1 MRIGLDGIPL
11 TKPKTGVGHYTF
23 ELARALAL
31 AAPSDDFQ
39 LVSPLPYTLP
49 LSSLREQGAPA
60 NLQAIHAEVSGV
72 SKHWWTVGL
81 PSYLRQNPLALFH
94 GSNYDVPLL
103 GGCPTVLTIHDLAS
117 YLYPE
122 TLQTRSVRRARYRL
136 PIMARRATMIVTP
149 TRAVRLEVCERLN
162 VKPEKVIAVHHAP
175 RPCFRP
181 LPANQTIET
190 TTRLGIDDDFLLFV
204 GTIEPRKNL
213 LTLIRAFENV
223 LKNTSLRPQLVIAG
237 QEGWLTNE
245 LFDYVKTRDFG
256 DRLRWT
262 GYVSDEDLCALYSSC
277 RAFIYPSIY
286 EGFGLPPLEAMA
298 CGAPVI
304 SSRIPS
310 ITEVLGA
317 AAHLVSPA
325 DVDALSQSIIE
336 LWENSDQRQRLSK
349 AGQALAAEFSWER
362 TARLTREVYRA
373 ALGSKSR
380 LLHVSRAAEQLRVCL
395 RKASLRVF
403 DEQIPK

>member
-11 TKPKTGVGHYTF
+11 TKLKTGVGHYTL

-39 LVSPLPYTLP
+39 LVSPWPYTP
-49 LSSLREQGAPA
+49 PISSLHEQGTPP
-60 NLQAIHAEVSGV
+60 NLQAVHAEVSGV
-72 SKHWWTVGL
+72 SKHWWTIGL
-81 PSYLRQNPLALFH
+81 PSYIRRHPLDLFH
-94 GSNYDVPLL
+94 GTNYDVPLL

-162 VKPEKVIAVHHAP
+162 VKPEKVIAIHHAP

-181 LPANQTIET
+181 LPPNQTIET
-190 TTRLGIDDDFLLFV
+190 TRRLGIDDDFLLFV

-223 LKNTSLRPQLVIAG
+223 LKKTSLRPQLVIAG
-237 QEGWLTNE
+237 QEGWLTDE
-245 LFDYVKTRDFG
+245 LFDYVKNRDFG

-277 RAFIYPSIY
+277 RVFIYPSIY

-304 SSRIPS
+304 TSRIPAIVETVGTAACL
-310 ITEVLGA
+310 IT
-317 AAHLVSPA
+317 PT
-325 DVDALSQSIIE
+325 DVPALSRRIIE
-336 LWENSDQRQRLSK
+336 LLEDTGQRKKLSE
-349 AGQALAAEFSWER
+349 AGQTRAAEFSWER
-362 TARLTREVYRA
+362 TARLTRDVYAA
-373 ALGSKSR
+373 ALASGDRGR
-380 LLHVSRAAEQLRVCL
+380 LTTA
-395 RKASLRVF
+395 
-403 DEQIPK
+403 

>member
-31 AAPSDDFQ
+31 DAPADDFQ
-39 LVSPLPYTLP
+39 LISPLPYAP
-49 LSSLREQGAPA
+49 PPASDICEQAMPP
-60 NLQAIHAEVSGV
+60 NLQAVHTETSGV
-72 SKHWWTVGL
+72 SKHWWTIGL
-81 PSYLRQNPLALFH
+81 PSYLRRNPLALFH
-94 GSNYDVPLL
+94 GTNYDVPVL

-117 YLYPE
+117 HLHPE
-122 TLQTRSVRRARYRL
+122 TLQSRSVRRARYRL

-149 TRAVRLEVCERLN
+149 TRVVRLEVCERFRI
-162 VKPEKVIAVHHAP
+162 KAEKVVAVHHAP
-175 RPCFRP
+175 RSCFRP
-181 LPANQTIET
+181 LPPNQKLET
-190 TTRLGIDDDFLLFV
+190 TRRLGLEDDFLLFV

-213 LTLIRAFENV
+213 LTLIRAFEDV
-223 LKNTSLRPQLVIAG
+223 LKATSLRPQLVIAG
-237 QEGWLTNE
+237 QEGWLTDE
-245 LFDYVKTRDFG
+245 LFDHVKTRDFG

-310 ITEVLGA
+310 ITEVLGTA
-317 AAHLVSPA
+317 ARLVAPT
-325 DVDALSQSIIE
+325 DVHALGESIIE
-336 LWENSDQRQRLSK
+336 LWKNPDERRRLSE
-349 AGQALAAEFSWER
+349 AGQARAADFSWER
-362 TARLTREVYRA
+362 TARLTRVVYDA
-373 ALGSKSR
+373 ALG
-380 LLHVSRAAEQLRVCL
+380 
-395 RKASLRVF
+395 RKVGGSPA
-403 DEQIPK
+403 K